1 MGFSIEQAKRA
12 LRKSDDNLEQAI
24 NFVLEHGNESDS
36 VDCASEK
43 SQSES
48 KVENEIPEFFRSD
61 FNTASLHQIMR

>member
-36 VDCASEK
+36 VDCGVSQK
-43 SQSES
+43 SQSDS
-48 KVENEIPEFFRSD
+48 KSKNEIP
-61 FNTASLHQIMR
+61 